1 MARKQGGVNKFLNF
15 IGLVDD
21 EPQRAADDYADNYGR
36 PSTYVPKQQRS
47 RTEDTRRRT
56 IVKDERGRYGADR
69 YASTRVT
76 PPASRRT
83 SSVGYDYNYV
93 PRDTRSSYEPASTRA
108 QTRAQRQR
116 TLMCSLN
123 TLEDCCDVIDSLI
136 AGNVV
141 VLTRNKGYRKKTK
154 EMHIPTFIYK
164 GYPRLREALAR
175 RCACYNDQLA
185 MVERMEAE
193 GRIVVIR
200 PQRPVDVGRMERN
213 IVKLRALY
221 GEGYACARKVISA
234 LLA

>member
-21 EPQRAADDYADNYGR
+21 EPQRAADDGYADNYGR
-36 PSTYVPKQQRS
+36 PSTYVPRQQRS

-83 SSVGYDYNYV
+83 SSAGYDYNYV

-141 VLTRNKGYRKKTK
+141 VLTLDDIDPKLTQRAIDTLSGAVFALNATIRKASDRT
-154 EMHIPTFIYK
+154 YV
-164 GYPRLREALAR
+164 LAPNTVEVNET
-175 RCACYNDQLA
+175 YD
-185 MVERMEAE
+185 VER
-193 GRIVVIR
+193 RF
-200 PQRPVDVGRMERN
+200 
-213 IVKLRALY
+213 
-221 GEGYACARKVISA
+221 
-234 LLA
+234 

>member
-15 IGLVDD
+15 IGLVDA
-21 EPQRAADDYADNYGR
+21 EPQTAVDDYADNYGR

-76 PPASRRT
+76 PPASRR
-83 SSVGYDYNYV
+83 SSSSGYDYNYV

-141 VLTRNKGYRKKTK
+141 VLTLDEIGQFFQNFWFRFVFLFVVLIIVFSIVVNAVKRKKRK
-154 EMHIPTFIYK
+154 RY
-164 GYPRLREALAR
+164 R
-175 RCACYNDQLA
+175 R
-185 MVERMEAE
+185 VTR
-193 GRIVVIR
+193 RR
-200 PQRPVDVGRMERN
+200 HF
-213 IVKLRALY
+213 
-221 GEGYACARKVISA
+221 
-234 LLA
+234 

>member
-1 MARKQGGVNKFLNF
+1 M
-15 IGLVDD
+15 
-21 EPQRAADDYADNYGR
+21 
-36 PSTYVPKQQRS
+36 PKQQRS

-83 SSVGYDYNYV
+83 SSAGYDYNYV

-141 VLTRNKGYRKKTK
+141 VLTLDEIDPKLTQRAIDTLSGAVFALSATIRKASDRT
-154 EMHIPTFIYK
+154 YV
-164 GYPRLREALAR
+164 LAPNTVEVNET
-175 RCACYNDQLA
+175 YD
-185 MVERMEAE
+185 VER
-193 GRIVVIR
+193 RF
-200 PQRPVDVGRMERN
+200 
-213 IVKLRALY
+213 
-221 GEGYACARKVISA
+221 
-234 LLA
+234 

>member
-15 IGLVDD
+15 IGLVDA
-21 EPQRAADDYADNYGR
+21 EPQTAVDDYADNYGR

-83 SSVGYDYNYV
+83 SSAGYDYNYV

-141 VLTRNKGYRKKTK
+141 VLTLDEIDPKLTQRAIDTLSGAVFALNATIRKASDRT
-154 EMHIPTFIYK
+154 YV
-164 GYPRLREALAR
+164 LAPNTVEVNET
-175 RCACYNDQLA
+175 YD
-185 MVERMEAE
+185 VER
-193 GRIVVIR
+193 RF
-200 PQRPVDVGRMERN
+200 
-213 IVKLRALY
+213 
-221 GEGYACARKVISA
+221 
-234 LLA
+234 

>member
-56 IVKDERGRYGADR
+56 IVKDERGRSSSERYG
-69 YASTRVT
+69 STRVT

-83 SSVGYDYNYV
+83 SSAGYDYNYV

-141 VLTRNKGYRKKTK
+141 VLTLDEIDPKLTQRAIDTLSGAVFALSATIRKASDRT
-154 EMHIPTFIYK
+154 YV
-164 GYPRLREALAR
+164 LAPNTVEVNET
-175 RCACYNDQLA
+175 YD
-185 MVERMEAE
+185 VER
-193 GRIVVIR
+193 RF
-200 PQRPVDVGRMERN
+200 
-213 IVKLRALY
+213 
-221 GEGYACARKVISA
+221 
-234 LLA
+234 